1 LEKKSKDPQKETY
14 KKKIDKKEG
23 VKLITE
29 KTSNRINITS
39 GANKF

>member
-1 LEKKSKDPQKETY
+1 MEVSSY
-14 KKKIDKKEG
+14 RKIDKKEG

-29 KTSNRINITS
+29 KTSNRANITG